1 MQTLILMAMLVL
13 ARPDWTWSIYDADTT
28 VVLANEIPDTPQL
41 RATLECEVGS
51 GVAKLALYGPGAAGM
66 ATLTAGG
73 PTAATAA
80 ERAQGDRLEM
90 ALRTD
95 HPVFQAMAA
104 EGVLS
109 VRIGDQTRTVQ
120 MTGQGLPLLRQFAQ
134 RCGG

>member
-1 MQTLILMAMLVL
+1 MLTLILTAAL
-13 ARPDWTWSIYDADTT
+13 AFAQPDWTWSLYEADGS

-41 RATLECEVGS
+41 RATLECQPGS
-51 GVAKLALYGPGAAGM
+51 GVTKIALYGPGAPGM

-73 PTAATAA
+73 ATAATAA

-95 HPVFQAMAA
+95 HPVFQALAA
-104 EGVLS
+104 EGQLG
-109 VRIGDQTRTVQ
+109 VRIGDQTRTVEL
-120 MTGQGLPLLRQFAQ
+120 TAQGLSLLRRFAQ